1 MSLRINGSVLG
12 KRNVPTLSLATGMW
26 NMRAQALYKRDNL
39 WPIAYDPDAAAYF
52 GAVATAGGTVSDAQK
67 TAIDTFFRTGKSDGW
82 YSSLKRMYLPIWAAA
97 APNAICMTSLTSGT
111 FNGTVTHAAGYIQGD
126 GTTGYLDP
134 GASGNLQTLGLG
146 GDNLHYMVGVSLG
159 GSANS
164 IPIGAWDGNSD
175 RRCQITNEI
184 PANINRFSNPASLN
198 SSTASLTDASLAGVL
213 IGSSTS
219 FSARYIHQRK
229 TSGTTVN
236 SNAVNENRTIPNEQ
250 PFILARKNTGQA
262 TSFFFDGRIFAAS
275 YGLAIA
281 QADAPK
287 FSLAIKNLWETCT
300 GLTLP

>member
-39 WPIAYDPDAAAYF
+39 WPLAYDPDAAAYF
-52 GAVATAGGTVSDAQK
+52 EAVATAGGTVSDAQK
-67 TAIDTFFRTGKSDGW
+67 TAIDTFYRTGKSDGW
-82 YSSLKRMYLPIWAAA
+82 YSSLKRMYLPIWGVA
-97 APNAICMTSLTSGT
+97 APNAIDMIELASGT
-111 FNGTVTHAAGYIQGD
+111 FNGTVTHAAGYVQGD

-134 GASGNLQTLGLG
+134 GASGNLQTLGMG
-146 GDNLHYMVGVSLG
+146 GDNLHYMIGISLG
-159 GSANS
+159 GSTNS
-164 IPIGAWDGNSD
+164 VPIGAWDGDSD
-175 RRCQITNEI
+175 RRCQLTNEI
-184 PANINRFSNPASLN
+184 IVNRNVFANPATLIT
-198 SSTASLTDASLAGVL
+198 STPLLIDASLAGVL

-219 FSARYIHQRK
+219 FSARYIHRRK

-236 SNAVNENRTIPNEQ
+236 SNAANENRPIPNEQ
-250 PFILARKNTGQA
+250 PFILARKNTGLA
-262 TSFFFDGRIFAAS
+262 TSLFFNGRIFAAS

-287 FSLAIKNLWETCT
+287 FSLAIKNLYENTT